1 MKTRLPV
8 SRNYVD
14 TSPFGNEIATDVLV
28 SMINGQMKSSQSV
41 PVSCVNFQSFY
52 IEQSFDDLSITVLGS
67 KVKRRIT
74 SICLSIYLTSIL
86 DSLFGLA
93 PFFNKLSKASNEL
106 YLLETS
112 QTSKFY
118 CRLGPALKKMMRIR
132 QIKKRAYGNIADI
145 F

>member
-1 MKTRLPV
+1 MNEPFILTSLNDHRKNTHDANICYLMKTRLPV

-74 SICLSIYLTSIL
+74 SICRFIVWIGS
-86 DSLFGLA
+86 
-93 PFFNKLSKASNEL
+93 FF
-106 YLLETS
+106 
-112 QTSKFY
+112 Q
-118 CRLGPALKKMMRIR
+118 
-132 QIKKRAYGNIADI
+132 QIVKGIQ
-145 F
+145 